1 MGTTM
6 CSALI
11 AVAAWKDSMYLNR
24 SVATRLAKVS
34 LLPSAIRSFSAT
46 SAAFSTLTPTV
57 ALGYRLPSGLRGHCS
72 GNTSLGLALLTHPRY
87 SQGESPAW
95 T

>member
-24 SVATRLAKVS
+24 SVELSWSGILIPGVS
-34 LLPSAIRSFSAT
+34 MK
-46 SAAFSTLTPTV
+46 LTPEAVLQTRSSVVPIVV
-57 ALGYRLPSGLRGHCS
+57 AL
-72 GNTSLGLALLTHPRY
+72 LA
-87 SQGESPAW
+87 AA
-95 T
+95 